1 MRSRCGFQIFFL
13 VLGEFVVSF
22 KAKWFLSFILYST
35 CTYLKEGY
43 KLTQQYEVQTFL
55 GITFVLIAR
64 QFYVLFV
71 LRIKDINNFFKSAA
85 KM

>member
-1 MRSRCGFQIFFL
+1 MWVSNFFL

-64 QFYVLFV
+64 QFYVLLCSG
-71 LRIKDINNFFKSAA
+71 LRILIISSNLQLKCN
-85 KM
+85 